1 MSQNQQREQLGSRI
15 GFLLLAAGCAIGLG
29 NVWRFPYIAG
39 AYGGALFV
47 FIYIGFLLAVGVPIL
62 VMEFSVGRAAQ
73 RNLGAALQKLEPKGS
88 RWHTFG
94 PLSLIGSYLLMMF
107 YTTVAGWMLAYCWSM
122 LKGDL
127 SGLTPEQVGGFF
139 GGLISDP
146 TSSCLWMGVAVI
158 FCFTVCG
165 MGLRR
170 GVERVVKFMMVGLF
184 ALMIALVVRAV
195 TLPGGEAGISF
206 YLMPDPEKLTGG
218 LWAAVTAAM
227 GQAFFTLG
235 LGVGSMTIFGSYIDK
250 SRSLT
255 GEALYIVLLD
265 TAVALMAGLII
276 FPACFAFDVDAGSG
290 PGLVFV
296 TLPNVFNSM
305 PGGQL
310 WGMLFFVFMSF
321 AALTTI
327 IAVLENIVA
336 YGIDVLKWTRKKA
349 VTVNFVLVFLLSL
362 PCALGFNVLSGIQPF
377 GPGSM
382 ILDLEDFIVSNN
394 LLPLGS
400 MVFLFFCCYK
410 RGWGWD
416 NFIAEAD
423 TGKGLMFPKGLRL
436 YVKYV
441 LPFIVF
447 FVFVQGYIDKFF
459 K

>member
-218 LWAAVTAAM
+218 
-227 GQAFFTLG
+227 
-235 LGVGSMTIFGSYIDK
+235 
-250 SRSLT
+250 
-255 GEALYIVLLD
+255 
-265 TAVALMAGLII
+265 
-276 FPACFAFDVDAGSG
+276 SG
-290 PGLVFV
+290 P
-296 TLPNVFNSM
+296 PS
-305 PGGQL
+305 PPP
-310 WGMLFFVFMSF
+310 WGRPSSPS
-321 AALTTI
+321 ASAS
-327 IAVLENIVA
+327 A
-336 YGIDVLKWTRKKA
+336 
-349 VTVNFVLVFLLSL
+349 
-362 PCALGFNVLSGIQPF
+362 P
-377 GPGSM
+377 
-382 ILDLEDFIVSNN
+382 
-394 LLPLGS
+394 
-400 MVFLFFCCYK
+400 
-410 RGWGWD
+410 
-416 NFIAEAD
+416 
-423 TGKGLMFPKGLRL
+423 
-436 YVKYV
+436 
-441 LPFIVF
+441 
-447 FVFVQGYIDKFF
+447 
-459 K
+459 

>member
-235 LGVGSMTIFGSYIDK
+235 LGVGSRAADHHGAVLPGVRVPYL
-250 SRSLT
+250 RVGARHGPLHQGGPG
-255 GEALYIVLLD
+255 GEAGRSRQCRIRRRQAQGRRARLR
-265 TAVALMAGLII
+265 AG
-276 FPACFAFDVDAGSG
+276 GRSG
-290 PGLVFV
+290 G
-296 TLPNVFNSM
+296 
-305 PGGQL
+305 
-310 WGMLFFVFMSF
+310 
-321 AALTTI
+321 
-327 IAVLENIVA
+327 
-336 YGIDVLKWTRKKA
+336 
-349 VTVNFVLVFLLSL
+349 
-362 PCALGFNVLSGIQPF
+362 
-377 GPGSM
+377 
-382 ILDLEDFIVSNN
+382 
-394 LLPLGS
+394 
-400 MVFLFFCCYK
+400 CCE
-410 RGWGWD
+410 R
-416 NFIAEAD
+416 
-423 TGKGLMFPKGLRL
+423 R
-436 YVKYV
+436 
-441 LPFIVF
+441 
-447 FVFVQGYIDKFF
+447 
-459 K
+459 

>member
-265 TAVALMAGLII
+265 TVVALMAGLII
-276 FPACFAFDVDAGSG
+276 FPACFAFGVNPGSG

-296 TLPNVFNSM
+296 TLPNIFNSM
-305 PGGQL
+305 PFGRF
-310 WGMLFFVFMSF
+310 WGSLFFVFMSF
-321 AALTTI
+321 AALSTV
-327 IAVLENIVA
+327 IAVFENIVS
-336 YGIDVLKWTRKKA
+336 YCMDVWGWTRKKA
-349 VTVNFVLVFLLSL
+349 STALRCSSS
-362 PCALGFNVLSGIQPF
+362 PCPARSASTSCPVSSLSGKVPPCWIWKTSSSAITCCPSAPCSSSPSAATD
-377 GPGSM
+377 GAGAGTISSPKPIRDREPASPTGSSR
-382 ILDLEDFIVSNN
+382 ISSTSC
-394 LLPLGS
+394 PACWS
-400 MVFLFFCCYK
+400 FFSF
-410 RGWGWD
+410 RG
-416 NFIAEAD
+416 
-423 TGKGLMFPKGLRL
+423 M
-436 YVKYV
+436 
-441 LPFIVF
+441 
-447 FVFVQGYIDKFF
+447 
-459 K
+459 

>member
-146 TSSCLWMGVAVI
+146 TSSCLWMGAAVI

-206 YLMPDPEKLTGG
+206 YLMPDPEKLTSAAPTSGIG
-218 LWAAVTAAM
+218 SRATVYRSRARLPSWAATSLQALYSIKRPVNSAFMRSASGLRGSSRALFICTRCAAM
-227 GQAFFTLG
+227 
-235 LGVGSMTIFGSYIDK
+235 SMNSLEISIRSCCI
-250 SRSLT
+250 SRMAAVYCSISSMMLT
-255 GEALYIVLLD
+255 
-265 TAVALMAGLII
+265 
-276 FPACFAFDVDAGSG
+276 S
-290 PGLVFV
+290 
-296 TLPNVFNSM
+296 
-305 PGGQL
+305 
-310 WGMLFFVFMSF
+310 
-321 AALTTI
+321 
-327 IAVLENIVA
+327 
-336 YGIDVLKWTRKKA
+336 
-349 VTVNFVLVFLLSL
+349 
-362 PCALGFNVLSGIQPF
+362 
-377 GPGSM
+377 
-382 ILDLEDFIVSNN
+382 
-394 LLPLGS
+394 
-400 MVFLFFCCYK
+400 
-410 RGWGWD
+410 
-416 NFIAEAD
+416 
-423 TGKGLMFPKGLRL
+423 
-436 YVKYV
+436 
-441 LPFIVF
+441 
-447 FVFVQGYIDKFF
+447 
-459 K
+459 

>member
-265 TAVALMAGLII
+265 TVVALMAGLII
-276 FPACFAFDVDAGSG
+276 FPACFAFGVNPGSG

-296 TLPNVFNSM
+296 TLPNIFNSM
-305 PGGQL
+305 PFGRF
-310 WGMLFFVFMSF
+310 WGSLFFVFMSF
-321 AALTTI
+321 AALTTV
-327 IAVLENIVA
+327 IAVFENILSFS
-336 YGIDVLKWTRKKA
+336 IEKWGWSRKKA
-349 VTVNFVLVFLLSL
+349 VLVNLVAILILSM
-362 PCALGFNVLSGIQPF
+362 PCVLGFNVLSGIQPF
-377 GPGSM
+377 GEGSAIM
-382 ILDLEDFIVSNN
+382 DLEDFIVSNL
-394 LLPLGS
+394 LLPIGS
-400 MVFLFFCCYK
+400 LIYLLFCVTK
-410 RGWGWD
+410 MGWGFD
-416 NFIAEAD
+416 KYLDECNQG
-423 TGKGLMFPKGLRL
+423 TGLRFGKWL
-436 YVKYV
+436 KPYFQFI
-441 LPFIVF
+441 LPILILIII
-447 FVFVQGYIDKFF
+447 VQGLIG
-459 K
+459 